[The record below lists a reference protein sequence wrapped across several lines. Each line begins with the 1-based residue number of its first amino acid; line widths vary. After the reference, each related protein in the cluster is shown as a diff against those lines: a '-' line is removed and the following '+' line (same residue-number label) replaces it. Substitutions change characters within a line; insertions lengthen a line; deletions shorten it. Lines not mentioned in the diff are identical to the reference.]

1 MAFGANGMADKQ
13 IARDRLLSLEIRV
26 SDFFL
31 YVNLVS
37 MKYEILY

>member
-13 IARDRLLSLEIRV
+13 IARDRLLSLEIKL

-31 YVNLVS
+31 YLKPVS
-37 MKYEILY
+37 IK